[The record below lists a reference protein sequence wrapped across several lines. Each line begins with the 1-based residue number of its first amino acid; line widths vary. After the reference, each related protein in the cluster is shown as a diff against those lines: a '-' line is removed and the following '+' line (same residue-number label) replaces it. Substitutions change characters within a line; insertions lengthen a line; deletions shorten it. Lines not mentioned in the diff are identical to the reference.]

1 MSSSDRKLKV
11 WFDSGCPL
19 CAREI
24 SIMRKLDWFNR
35 VDFIDVL
42 SAEECPIQRDTLLAR
57 FHSQSLDGPLLSGAA
72 AFALL
77 WRSLPLLRPLGELAR
92 VPFVLRVLERL
103 YLRFLVIRPRLQSIF
118 TIRETQG

>member
-1 MSSSDRKLKV
+1 MSSRNIKVRV

-19 CAREI
+19 CTREI

-42 SAEECPIQRDTLLAR
+42 STNECPIERNELLAR
-57 FHSQSLDGPLLSGAA
+57 FHSQSSDGQLLSGAA
-72 AFALL
+72 AFAQL

-92 VPFVLRVLERL
+92 IPFVLRVLESL
-103 YLRFLVIRPRLQSIF
+103 YLKFLVIRPKLQAMLSIKE
-118 TIRETQG
+118 RRG